1 LTRFLAKRIGQAI
14 VVIFFVTVIVFLLLH
29 SVPGGPAHGI
39 LGPKASPQAIAE
51 FNREHGFD
59 KSLFQ
64 QYWAYLSEL
73 FHGDLGES
81 YTLNQSVASLIGQR
95 IPKTLVLTGLST
107 LVALVVAIPLG
118 VWQARRRKG
127 LADYAVTTVVFVG
140 YATPV
145 FFLALILVIV
155 FTQKTQ
161 LLPPQAPQT
170 QSIAGLFADS
180 RALILPVLAGA
191 IATVA
196 AFSRYM
202 RSAVLDNL
210 AEDYVRTARAKG
222 ASERRVVWL
231 HIMRNSLTP
240 IIAMLGYYLPVLFS
254 GALVIEK
261 VFNYPGMGLLFWNAA
276 QTSDYPILLG
286 AVLVIALATVIGSLL
301 ADVLQALVDP
311 RVRGAIK

>member
-1 LTRFLAKRIGQAI
+1 MIRFLAKRLGQAI
-14 VVIFFVTVIVFLLLH
+14 VVILLVTVIVFLLLH
-29 SVPGGPAHGI
+29 SVPGGPARGI
-39 LGPKASPQAIAE
+39 LGPQASPQAIAA
-51 FNREHGFD
+51 FNHEHGFD
-59 KSLFQ
+59 KSLVQ
-64 QYWAYLSEL
+64 QYWAFLSRL
-73 FHGDLGES
+73 LHGDLGDS
-81 YTLNQSVASLIGQR
+81 YTLNQSVGSLIGQR
-95 IPKTLVLTGLST
+95 LPKTLVLTGLST
-107 LVALVVAIPLG
+107 LVALVIAIPLG
-118 VWQARRRKG
+118 VWQGRRRRG
-127 LADYAVTTVVFVG
+127 LTDYAVTTLVFIG

-155 FTQKTQ
+155 FTEKIPI
-161 LLPPQAPQT
+161 LPPQAPQAQT
-170 QSIAGLFADS
+170 LGALFADS

-254 GALVIEK
+254 GALVIES

-286 AVLVIALATVIGSLL
+286 TVLVIALATVIGSLL
-301 ADVLQALVDP
+301 ADIVQALVDP
-311 RVRGAIK
+311 RVRGSIR

>member
-1 LTRFLAKRIGQAI
+1 VIRFLAKRFGQAL
-14 VVIFFVTVIVFLLLH
+14 VVIALVTVIVFLLLH
-29 SVPGGPAHGI
+29 SVPGGPARGI
-39 LGPKASPQAIAE
+39 LGPQATTEAIAA
-51 FNREHGFD
+51 FNHEHGFD
-59 KSLFQ
+59 RSLPQ
-64 QYWAYLSEL
+64 QYWMYLSGL
-73 FHGDLGES
+73 LHGDLGDS
-81 YTLNQSVASLIGQR
+81 YTLNQSVSSLIGQR

-118 VWQARRRKG
+118 VWQGRRRKG
-127 LADYAVTTVVFVG
+127 LTDYAVTTLVFVG

-155 FTQKTQ
+155 FAEKIPI
-161 LLPPQAPQT
+161 LPVQAPQAQT
-170 QSIAGLFADS
+170 LAGLFADS
-180 RALILPVLAGA
+180 RGLILPILAGA
-191 IATVA
+191 IASVA
-196 AFSRYM
+196 VFSRYM

-240 IIAMLGYYLPVLFS
+240 VIAMLGYQLPVLFS
-254 GALVIEK
+254 GALVIES

-276 QTSDYPILLG
+276 QTSDFPILLG
-286 AVLVIALATVIGSLL
+286 SVLVIAVATVTGSLI
-301 ADVLQALVDP
+301 ADILQAFADP

>member
-1 LTRFLAKRIGQAI
+1 MIRFLAKRLGQSI
-14 VVIFFVTVIVFLLLH
+14 VVILLVTVIVFLLLH
-29 SVPGGPAHGI
+29 SVPGGPARGI
-39 LGPKASPQAIAE
+39 LGPQASPQAIAA
-51 FNREHGFD
+51 FNHEHGFD
-59 KSLFQ
+59 KSLVQ
-64 QYWAYLSEL
+64 QYWAFLSRL
-73 FHGDLGES
+73 LHGDLGDS
-81 YTLNQSVASLIGQR
+81 YTLNQSVGSLISQR
-95 IPKTLVLTGLST
+95 LPKTLVLTGLST
-107 LVALVVAIPLG
+107 LVALLVAIPLG
-118 VWQARRRKG
+118 VWQGRRRRG
-127 LADYAVTTVVFVG
+127 LTDYAVTTVVFIG

-155 FTQKTQ
+155 FTEKIPI
-161 LLPPQAPQT
+161 LPPQAPQG
-170 QSIAGLFADS
+170 QSLGALFADS

-254 GALVIEK
+254 GALVIES

-286 AVLVIALATVIGSLL
+286 TVMVIALATVIGSLL
-301 ADVLQALVDP
+301 ADIIQALVDP
-311 RVRGAIK
+311 RVRGAIR

>member
-1 LTRFLAKRIGQAI
+1 MTRFLAKRCGQAL
-14 VVIFFVTVIVFLLLH
+14 VVIFLVTVIVFLLLH
-29 SVPGGPAHGI
+29 SVPGGPARGI
-39 LGPKASPQAIAE
+39 LGPQASAQTIAA
-51 FNREHGFD
+51 FNHEHGFD
-59 KSLFQ
+59 QSLIQ
-64 QYWAYLSEL
+64 QYWSYLSRL
-73 FHGDLGES
+73 LHGDLGDS
-81 YTLNQSVASLIGQR
+81 YTLNQSVGSLIAQR
-95 IPKTLVLTGLST
+95 LPKTLILTGLST
-107 LVALVVAIPLG
+107 LLALVIAIPLG
-118 VWQARRRKG
+118 VWQGRRRKG
-127 LADYAVTTVVFVG
+127 LADYAVTTVVFIG

-145 FFLALILVIV
+145 FLLALILVVV
-155 FTQKTQ
+155 FTEKFPI
-161 LLPPQAPQT
+161 LPVQAPQA
-170 QSIAGLFADS
+170 QSLSGLFADS
-180 RALILPVLAGA
+180 RGLILPILAGA
-191 IATVA
+191 IATIA

-240 IIAMLGYYLPVLFS
+240 IIAMLGYYLPVLFG
-254 GALVIEK
+254 GALVIES

-301 ADVLQALVDP
+301 ADILQAFVDP